1 MNLKK
6 RLVSVCLAYLVTNN
20 FAWSATEDLADNVTQ
35 LSEAEH
41 NTWLKKRFSQ
51 QHEQLMPIVAVADM
65 FFSCQQK
72 RQAEQTQYP
81 VSFLVQKMGKQQ
93 LAENLSRCLGD
104 DTMQSD
110 MALNFGLLG
119 CFHEQL
125 KHLPAAQLQ
134 QKMHLV
140 EQSLVNLSYE
150 ERKKSFT
157 KCVNEQS
164 IGYLK

>member
-1 MNLKK
+1 MNSKQL
-6 RLVSVCLAYLVTNN
+6 LVSACLAYLVTSNL
-20 FAWSATEDLADNVTQ
+20 AWSATESLADNETQ
-35 LSEAEH
+35 LSETEH
-41 NTWLKKRFSQ
+41 NAWLKKRFSQ
-51 QHEQLMPIVAVADM
+51 QHDQLMPIVAVADM

-81 VSFLVQKMGKQQ
+81 VSFLVQKMEKQQ
-93 LAENLSRCLGD
+93 LAEKLSRCLAK

-110 MALNFGLLG
+110 IALNFGLLG

-134 QKMHLV
+134 QKMQLV

-164 IGYLK
+164 ISYLK

>member
-6 RLVSVCLAYLVTNN
+6 LLVNACLVYLVINN
-20 FAWSATEDLADNVTQ
+20 FAWSATENFVDNATQ
-35 LSEAEH
+35 LNEVEH
-41 NTWLKKRFSQ
+41 NAWLKKRFSQ
-51 QHEQLMPIVAVADM
+51 QHDQLIPIVAVADM
-65 FFSCQQK
+65 FFSCQQN
-72 RQAEQTQYP
+72 RLADQTQYT
-81 VSFLVQKMGKQQ
+81 VHFLVQKMDKQQ
-93 LAENLSRCLGD
+93 LAEKLSRCLAK
-104 DTMQSD
+104 DTIQSD
-110 MALNFGLLG
+110 IALNFGLLG

-134 QKMHLV
+134 QKMQLV

-164 IGYLK
+164 ISYLK

>member
-1 MNLKK
+1 MNLKQL
-6 RLVSVCLAYLVTNN
+6 LVSACLANLVMSNL
-20 FAWSATEDLADNVTQ
+20 AWSSTESLADNETQ
-35 LSEAEH
+35 ISESKH
-41 NTWLKKRFSQ
+41 NDWLKKRFSQ
-51 QHEQLMPIVAVADM
+51 QHDQLMPIVAVADM

-81 VSFLVQKMGKQQ
+81 VSFLVQKMEKQQ
-93 LAENLSRCLGD
+93 LAEKLSRCLGD

-110 MALNFGLLG
+110 VALNFGLLG

-125 KHLPAAQLQ
+125 KHLPTAQLQ
-134 QKMHLV
+134 HKMQLV
-140 EQSLVNLSYE
+140 EQSLVTLSYE